1 MFVELGSLEELIER
15 RKKGVLKI
23 YLGYAAGVGKTFAM
37 LQEAQRLKKRGLD
50 VVVGYLEPHDRI
62 ETLRQSDGLEEIP
75 RRIVPIAGRDFP
87 ELDVDAII
95 KRRPHIVLIDEL
107 AHTNVSGSKHEKR
120 YEDVLEILEHQI
132 NVLST
137 LNIQHVE
144 TVAERVVEL
153 THIEVQERIPDSV
166 LQRADQLVNVD
177 VTIEDLRERL
187 RTGKIYLKDR
197 AEKALLNFFTPQ
209 NLSVLREACLR
220 EAAEDQVRKIGE
232 YDEGL
237 RKVTAGSQE
246 AVMVCMS
253 SDPTSAAA
261 LIRKGTRLAMQLST
275 RCYAVYVQRKNESPT
290 AIDAGLQR
298 KLQNNLKL
306 AKSMGAEVVQLKSDD
321 VAHALVNFAHDN
333 YVLHAMFGK
342 TRISPFKERI
352 KGSVV
357 STFIHDSVG
366 IDVHIVC
373 TGRGM

>member
-1 MFVELGSLEELIER
+1 MELGSLEELIER

-50 VVVGYLEPHDRI
+50 VVVGYLEPHDRA
-62 ETLRQSDGLEEIP
+62 ETLLQAEGLEEVP
-75 RRIVPIAGRDFP
+75 RKIISVAGREFP
-87 ELDVDAII
+87 ELDVDAVI
-95 KRRPHIVLIDEL
+95 RRKPQIVLIDEL
-107 AHTNVSGSKHEKR
+107 AHSNVAGSKHEKR

-144 TVAERVVEL
+144 TVAERVAQL
-153 THIEVQERIPDSV
+153 THIEVHERIPDNL
-166 LQRADQLVNVD
+166 LQRADQIVNVD
-177 VTIEDLRERL
+177 VTIQDLRERL
-187 RTGKIYLKDR
+187 RTGKIYIKDR
-197 AEKALLNFFTPQ
+197 AEQALQNFFTPQ

-232 YDEGL
+232 SDEEL

-246 AVMVCMS
+246 AVMLCMS
-253 SDPTSAAA
+253 SDPTSAAT

-275 RCYAVYVQRKNESPT
+275 RCYAVYVQSSKEAPT
-290 AIDAGLQR
+290 VIDAGLQR

-306 AKSMGAEVVQLKSDD
+306 AKSMGAEVVTLKSDD
-321 VAHALVNFAHDN
+321 VANALVNFAHEH
-333 YVLHAMFGK
+333 YVLHAVFGK

-373 TGRGM
+373 TGKGM